1 MRKLVTPND
10 YITPRTVSLKELRA
24 RLLPLIGGWT
34 WADDAINDLW
44 LLGAP
49 DPQAHMCPQV
59 AEGSGKPCPA
69 RECPHVKRILL
80 PKQFQKWWAEVAA
93 RQGYE
98 LSAAQALALP
108 LADQK
113 RARGQALQVVKTNR
127 KRRH

>member
-1 MRKLVTPND
+1 MSQITTPSD

-24 RLLPLIGGWT
+24 RLLPLIGGYK

-44 LLGAP
+44 LKGAP

-80 PKQFQKWWAEVAA
+80 PKQFQKWWADVAA

-98 LSAAQALALP
+98 LSAAQAL
-108 LADQK
+108 
-113 RARGQALQVVKTNR
+113 RVVKTNP
-127 KRRH
+127 RRWH